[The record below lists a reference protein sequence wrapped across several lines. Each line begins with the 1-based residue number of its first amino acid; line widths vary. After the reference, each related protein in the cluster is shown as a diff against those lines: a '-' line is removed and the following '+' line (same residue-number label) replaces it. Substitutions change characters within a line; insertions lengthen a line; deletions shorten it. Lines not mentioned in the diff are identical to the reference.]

1 MKSIT
6 FLANYF
12 KYASVD
18 DDCFKEKEYR
28 RFFPQKYVSLLLT
41 FLIPSSS
48 SFSSSYSCFF
58 LLHLLILLSPPPP
71 PTVYPIFRTPFH
83 TELFSKLTSLQDASS
98 LQWISGN
105 VLGTREQREK
115 FTTSP
120 TQCQLSFKNVRM
132 AANTLF
138 DVRVVLYFVLF
149 II

>member
-1 MKSIT
+1 MSIVSRKKST
-6 FLANYF
+6 
-12 KYASVD
+12 VV
-18 DDCFKEKEYR
+18 
-28 RFFPQKYVSLLLT
+28 FFHKNTYP
-41 FLIPSSS
+41 
-48 SFSSSYSCFF
+48 SFSPFLSLPPPPSPPHTHVFF

-83 TELFSKLTSLQDASS
+83 TELFSKLTSLQDTSS